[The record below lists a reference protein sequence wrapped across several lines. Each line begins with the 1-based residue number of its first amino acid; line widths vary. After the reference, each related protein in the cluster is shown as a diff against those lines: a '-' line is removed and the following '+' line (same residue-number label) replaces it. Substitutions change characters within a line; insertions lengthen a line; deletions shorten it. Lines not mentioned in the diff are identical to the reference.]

1 VVVIVKEAT
10 MMKNEPRNERTAHS
24 ALNRHR
30 TSAGVEIGIAYIKP
44 PKREIG
50 ACAEQIQTALLKPGE
65 VRHHGHMRPDPR
77 MRLRALPQPI
87 ELDNSLAA
95 RIARGRAHLY
105 LLCALALA
113 NAFGRLKD

>member
-1 VVVIVKEAT
+1 MSGRVTLPSGRDVINTGRVLIGLRAG
-10 MMKNEPRNERTAHS
+10 ERPDS
-24 ALNRHR
+24 ARVLSFARR
-30 TSAGVEIGIAYIKP
+30 ADTS
-44 PKREIG
+44 RD
-50 ACAEQIQTALLKPGE
+50 AERIQTALLKPGE

-77 MRLRALPQPI
+77 TRLRALPKPI